1 MKHFWLNTTNGV
13 QNNRLPRAIKG
24 FDKIIAYLQ
33 ENWTDREVANFIG
46 ETDRFLEALS
56 THPDILER
64 SAKNKNLHRG
74 PLNPLTIVTY
84 RVKPL
89 KKEIEIV
96 NIRGA
101 RQKPLNW
108 R

>member
-1 MKHFWLNTTNGV
+1 MAFKIVWTPPALRG
-13 QNNRLPRAIKG
+13 L
-24 FDKIIAYLQ
+24 DKVISYL
-33 ENWTDREVANFIG
+33 EKNFTEREVTNFIK
-46 ETDRFLEALS
+46 ETNKFFEILAG
-56 THPDILER
+56 HHDILQR

-101 RQKPLNW
+101 RQRPLKW

>member
-1 MKHFWLNTTNGV
+1 MAFKIIL
-13 QNNRLPRAIKG
+13 LPRAIRG
-24 FDKIIAYLQ
+24 FDNIIAYIA
-33 ENWTDREVANFIG
+33 ENWTDREVTNFID
-46 ETDRFLEALS
+46 ETDRFLEVLS
-56 THPDILER
+56 THPDILKR

-101 RQKPLNW
+101 RKKPLKW
-108 R
+108 Q

>member
-1 MKHFWLNTTNGV
+1 MAFKIIL
-13 QNNRLPRAIKG
+13 LPRAITG
-24 FDKIIAYLQ
+24 FDKIIAYIA
-33 ENWTDREVANFIG
+33 ENWTDREVTNFID
-46 ETDRFLEALS
+46 ETDRFLEVLS
-56 THPDILER
+56 THPDILKP

-84 RVKPL
+84 RVKLL

-101 RQKPLNW
+101 RQKPSKW
-108 R
+108 Q